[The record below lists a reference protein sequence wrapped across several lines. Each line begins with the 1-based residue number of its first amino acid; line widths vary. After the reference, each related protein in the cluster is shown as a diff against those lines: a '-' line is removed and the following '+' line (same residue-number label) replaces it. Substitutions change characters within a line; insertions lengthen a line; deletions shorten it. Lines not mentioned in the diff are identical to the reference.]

1 MGPGTIHLTG
11 NILELDENE
20 MDDDDDD
27 GESEDDMVDELKN
40 LRWTEQQI
48 KQLQNNEDS
57 DDDSDND
64 DGENENEE
72 DGEDGSEEEDDE
84 EESKDDDS
92 EDKKQVLPPT
102 SKPETVVKQTKTPNG
117 VNDQKSPKKE
127 IESTIPKTPK
137 TPDVETVTSKK
148 SKDNQISEATPK
160 KTVKNGIIIE
170 ELVEGSGVACKNG
183 NGVGMFY
190 RGRLKTSKKAFDAC
204 QSGKPFRFKL
214 GAGKVIKGWD
224 VGVLG
229 MKVGGKRRL
238 TIPSK
243 LGYGGQGA
251 PPDIPPNADLVFDIE
266 CKFVK

>member
-20 MDDDDDD
+20 VDYDDDD

-57 DDDSDND
+57 DDDS
-64 DGENENEE
+64 
-72 DGEDGSEEEDDE
+72 EEEDEE
-84 EESKDDDS
+84 EESEDEEI

-102 SKPETVVKQTKTPNG
+102 SKPEAVIKQTKTPNG

-224 VGVLG
+224 IGVLG